1 MNDTVGLKDLYI
13 DEKSKIYLKEI
24 AMWSRFFA
32 ILGFIKSGILLL
44 SSIVIPLIAHKI
56 ESHFDHDLPIWGMT
70 LFFLLMATLAY
81 FPSNYLYCF
90 AKYTRRAISL
100 NDQDMMRHA
109 LQSLKTYSRFLG
121 ILFIIILCIYP
132 IAVVSTIIFY
142 L

>member
-1 MNDTVGLKDLYI
+1 MNDTTDFKDLCI
-13 DEKSKIYLKEI
+13 DERSKIYLKEI
-24 AMWSRFFA
+24 TMWGRFFA
-32 ILGFIKSGILLL
+32 ILGFVKSGILLL

-70 LFFLLMATLAY
+70 LFFLFMAALAY

-90 AKYTRRAISL
+90 AKYTRRAINL
-100 NDQDMMRHA
+100 NDQDVMRHA
-109 LQSLKTYSRFLG
+109 LQSLKAYSRFMG

-132 IAVVSTIIFY
+132 IAVVSVLMFC

>member
-1 MNDTVGLKDLYI
+1 MNDTADFKNLCI

-24 AMWSRFFA
+24 AMWSKFFA

-44 SSIVIPLIAHKI
+44 SSMVIPLITHNI
-56 ESHFDHDLPIWGMT
+56 ESHFDHDPPIWGMT

-90 AKYTRRAISL
+90 AKYTRRALSL
-100 NDQDMMRHA
+100 DDQDVMRHA
-109 LQSLKTYSRFLG
+109 LESLKAYSRFMG

-132 IAVVSTIIFY
+132 IAIVSAII
-142 L
+142 LCL